1 MVVAKVM
8 WFDRVAVLL
17 IGLAL
22 MLALGGCGGRAAR
35 APQDK
40 PSQSRA
46 ILTEIELQPTNDSGV
61 KGVAIF
67 TNTDGKV
74 RVRLALRGLPEPDK
88 LYLSHLHP
96 GTCGDEDHPHA
107 HEHAR
112 AHEHAQAEHLDAK
125 KHEERAGHGDRRA
138 RRKLEGSIADEIEYP
153 LEPVESNAEGTGSSS
168 TVLEGVTGGELLT
181 GDSKYINVHA
191 AGSGD
196 PPQLVCAN
204 LSEAS

>member
-88 LYLSHLHP
+88 LYLAHLHP

-107 HEHAR
+107 HEHAK
-112 AHEHAQAEHLDAK
+112 AEHPDAK
-125 KHEERAGHGDRRA
+125 KHEERAGHGDRHA
-138 RRKLEGSIADEIEYP
+138 HKKPEGSIADEIEYP
-153 LEPVESNAEGTGSSS
+153 LEPVESNTEDTGSSS

>member
-22 MLALGGCGGRAAR
+22 MLALIGCGGRAAK

-40 PSQSRA
+40 PNQSRVMP
-46 ILTEIELQPTNDSGV
+46 TEIELQPANDSGV
-61 KGVAIF
+61 KGVAII

-74 RVRLALRGLPEPDK
+74 RVRLALRGLPNPDK
-88 LYLSHLHP
+88 MYLAHLHP
-96 GTCGDEDHPHA
+96 GTCRDEDHPHA
-107 HEHAR
+107 HEHA
-112 AHEHAQAEHLDAK
+112 QAEHPDAK
-125 KHEERAGHGDRRA
+125 KHEECAGHGDRHA
-138 RRKLEGSIADEIEYP
+138 HKKPEGSVADEIEDP
-153 LEPVESNAEGTGSSS
+153 LEPVESNTQGIGSSS
-168 TVLEGVTGGELLT
+168 TVLEGITVGELLT

-196 PPQLVCAN
+196 PPRLVCAN
-204 LSEAS
+204 LSETS

>member
-1 MVVAKVM
+1 M
-8 WFDRVAVLL
+8 
-17 IGLAL
+17 
-22 MLALGGCGGRAAR
+22 
-35 APQDK
+35 P
-40 PSQSRA
+40 
-46 ILTEIELQPTNDSGV
+46 TELELQPTNDSGV
-61 KGVAIF
+61 TGVANF

-88 LYLSHLHP
+88 MYLAHIHP

-107 HEHAR
+107 HEHA
-112 AHEHAQAEHLDAK
+112 QAEHPDAK
-125 KHEERAGHGDRRA
+125 KHEEGVEHGDRHA
-138 RRKLEGSIADEIEYP
+138 HKKPEGIAADEIEYP
-153 LEPVESNAEGTGSSS
+153 LEPVESNTEGTGSSS
-168 TVLEGVTGGELLT
+168 TVLKGLTVGELLT

>member
-1 MVVAKVM
+1 MM

-22 MLALGGCGGRAAR
+22 MLALGGCGGRAAK
-35 APQDK
+35 APQAK

-46 ILTEIELQPTNDSGV
+46 VPTEIELQPTNDSGV
-61 KGVAIF
+61 KGVAII

-74 RVRLALRGLPEPDK
+74 MVRLALRGLPEPDK
-88 LYLSHLHP
+88 MYLAHIHP

-107 HEHAR
+107 HVHS
-112 AHEHAQAEHLDAK
+112 QAEHPDAK
-125 KHEERAGHGDRRA
+125 KHEERAGHGDRHA
-138 RRKLEGSIADEIEYP
+138 HKGHEGSVADEIEYP
-153 LEPVESNAEGTGSSS
+153 LEPVESNAEGIGSSS
-168 TVLEGVTGGELLT
+168 TVLEGVTVGELLT

-196 PPQLVCAN
+196 PPQLVCAS

>member
-1 MVVAKVM
+1 MVVTKVM

-22 MLALGGCGGRAAR
+22 MLALGGCGGRAAK
-35 APQDK
+35 APQAK

-46 ILTEIELQPTNDSGV
+46 MPTEIELQPTNDSGV
-61 KGVAIF
+61 KGVAII

-88 LYLSHLHP
+88 MYLAHLHP

-112 AHEHAQAEHLDAK
+112 AEHPDAK
-125 KHEERAGHGDRRA
+125 KHEERAGHGDRHVH
-138 RRKLEGSIADEIEYP
+138 KGHEGSLTDEIEYP
-153 LEPVESNAEGTGSSS
+153 LEPVESNAEGIGSSS
-168 TVLEGVTGGELLT
+168 TVLEGVTVGELLT
-181 GDSKYINVHA
+181 GDSNYINVHA

>member
-1 MVVAKVM
+1 MT
-8 WFDRVAVLL
+8 WFDRVAVVL
-17 IGLAL
+17 IALAL
-22 MLALGGCGGRAAR
+22 MLTLGGCGGRAGK
-35 APQDK
+35 APQHK

-46 ILTEIELQPTNDSGV
+46 MPTELELQPTNDSGV
-61 KGVAIF
+61 TGVANF

-88 LYLSHLHP
+88 MYLAHIHP

-107 HEHAR
+107 HEHA
-112 AHEHAQAEHLDAK
+112 QAEHPDAK
-125 KHEERAGHGDRRA
+125 KHEERAEHGDRHA
-138 RRKLEGSIADEIEYP
+138 YKKPEGIAADEIEYP
-153 LEPVESNAEGTGSSS
+153 LEPVESNTEGAESSS
-168 TVLEGVTGGELLT
+168 TVLEGLTVDELLT

-191 AGSGD
+191 SGSGD